1 MERKSNREQAKQ
13 TERHSKMID
22 LTQNIL
28 VITLKVKY
36 TKLYHQG
43 AKIIPG

>member
-1 MERKSNREQAKQ
+1 MERKSNRGQAKQ

-36 TKLYHQG
+36 TKLCHQR
-43 AKIIPG
+43 AKIIPD